1 MNNRKCNHSNNSFQG
16 NIFSLYL
23 ERNELEKLECAKATY
38 LSPLVTFPSFP
49 SFPYLSL
56 PCDKFEPLFLSESS
70 LSGQNMSLRGWPL
83 VANLS
88 NVRPVSVQVLKK
100 QKMPV

>member
-1 MNNRKCNHSNNSFQG
+1 MPPGSVGASDCS
-16 NIFSLYL
+16 
-23 ERNELEKLECAKATY
+23 A
-38 LSPLVTFPSFP
+38 
-49 SFPYLSL
+49 
-56 PCDKFEPLFLSESS
+56 CDKFEPLFLSESS